1 MKKFFTILALAMISV
16 TSWAVSITVNPTS
29 VDFGTV
35 SIKGLTEVEDSVAV
49 TVGWSGL
56 QENCGIWT
64 ETTNE
69 PAEDCAFWTS
79 PDYLYATDQ

>member
-1 MKKFFTILALAMISV
+1 MKKFFLLLTLAMISV
-16 TSWAVSITVNPTS
+16 TSWAAVSITVTPDN

-35 SIKGLTEVEDSVAV
+35 SIKGLPEVEDSVAV

-64 ETTNE
+64 EMTH
-69 PAEDCAFWTS
+69 
-79 PDYLYATDQ
+79 